1 MNKRIKIIFAILIVM
16 TIIFAYGALLYHD
29 PMRPSGISLEPPGKE
44 HILGTDD
51 LGIDVF
57 AQVSKGYF
65 SSMTIGILS
74 AAVTFII
81 GGVAGVAAGYY
92 GGRIDLVISFLINLF
107 LSVPQLPIMIVT
119 GAFFG
124 QSMFNIVMVV
134 ALFSWASVARVVRS
148 RVIGLCNYG
157 YVKMASYYGADF
169 WYLFKHHLKADIVP
183 LLMINAVFVI
193 GRAIVQE
200 SSLAFI
206 GLSDPLS
213 KSWGMMINAATN
225 FRGIYYTDYWK
236 WWLMPPVICLTG
248 TILLIRFLSR
258 ELENLMVDGKRR

>member
-1 MNKRIKIIFAILIVM
+1 MKV
-16 TIIFAYGALLYHD
+16 
-29 PMRPSGISLEPPGKE
+29 
-44 HILGTDD
+44 
-51 LGIDVF
+51 V
-57 AQVSKGYF
+57 
-65 SSMTIGILS
+65 
-74 AAVTFII
+74 II

-107 LSVPQLPIMIVT
+107 LSVPQLPIMIVI

-193 GRAIVQE
+193 GRAIVQ
-200 SSLAFI
+200 
-206 GLSDPLS
+206 
-213 KSWGMMINAATN
+213 
-225 FRGIYYTDYWK
+225 
-236 WWLMPPVICLTG
+236 
-248 TILLIRFLSR
+248 
-258 ELENLMVDGKRR
+258 

>member
-65 SSMTIGILS
+65 SSMTIGILF

-107 LSVPQLPIMIVT
+107 LSVPQLPIMIVI

-157 YVKMASYYGADF
+157 YVKMASSMFD
-169 WYLFKHHLKADIVP
+169 K
-183 LLMINAVFVI
+183 
-193 GRAIVQE
+193 
-200 SSLAFI
+200 
-206 GLSDPLS
+206 
-213 KSWGMMINAATN
+213 
-225 FRGIYYTDYWK
+225 
-236 WWLMPPVICLTG
+236 
-248 TILLIRFLSR
+248 
-258 ELENLMVDGKRR
+258 